1 MGDSKEPPPGGGMDH
16 SQNHESI
23 NSFSNTTSA
32 WAGGAGAAG
41 HPRKQRSFAEIM
53 SDQMKNRN
61 ILELI
66 MAKIEK
72 TDSEGKVYK
81 HKNLTFDE
89 IGAFLFDI
97 LKISPSDCLR
107 FNYTTGRYDT
117 REIMFKPGVDLSSY
131 IGSYIFLD
139 HEIVTRKQRSNVTK
153 ITLKNVPLNIPDEEI
168 IHLCECYG
176 KPVDYIVHY
185 EKLFNDKNRG
195 MQGGT
200 RYIDIEL
207 FQGASMNN
215 YYWMEGP
222 LPGDS
227 GSRITVLH
235 PGQTQQC
242 SNCLKLANMGC
253 PGKGNGKACSALKT
267 PRTTLAMYME
277 MVRVKH
283 GYRSLKEKYYE
294 LYPPPGGAGNFGISG
309 IVDRNDEDEEVVPIN
324 PVEEKDKQ
332 IADLKDALEGS
343 RREIQDI
350 NALKESLVKVKYEL
364 NSVKKFSSVAKSKIE
379 FARKVTEQR
388 MTESLIDPSW
398 SEDTEEDLALI
409 SLYSTLVEEDKFS
422 LDLEKDTITPNDD
435 FLRDVE
441 EKLSAKMANPSELK
455 RFQEVKNKILEKI
468 KVKMVNRVIN
478 KQRRDSV
485 SSLNSV
491 GQLGLKRSSS
501 VNAGGDHSHY
511 RTDLV
516 TPTSLPK

>member
-1 MGDSKEPPPGGGMDH
+1 
-16 SQNHESI
+16 
-23 NSFSNTTSA
+23 
-32 WAGGAGAAG
+32 
-41 HPRKQRSFAEIM
+41 
-53 SDQMKNRN
+53 
-61 ILELI
+61 
-66 MAKIEK
+66 
-72 TDSEGKVYK
+72 
-81 HKNLTFDE
+81 
-89 IGAFLFDI
+89 
-97 LKISPSDCLR
+97 
-107 FNYTTGRYDT
+107 
-117 REIMFKPGVDLSSY
+117 
-131 IGSYIFLD
+131 
-139 HEIVTRKQRSNVTK
+139 
-153 ITLKNVPLNIPDEEI
+153 
-168 IHLCECYG
+168 
-176 KPVDYIVHY
+176 
-185 EKLFNDKNRG
+185 
-195 MQGGT
+195 
-200 RYIDIEL
+200 
-207 FQGASMNN
+207 
-215 YYWMEGP
+215 
-222 LPGDS
+222 
-227 GSRITVLH
+227 
-235 PGQTQQC
+235 
-242 SNCLKLANMGC
+242 MGC

-277 MVRVKH
+277 MVKVKH

-309 IVDRNDEDEEVVPIN
+309 IVERNDEDEEVVPIN

-501 VNAGGDHSHY
+501 VNAGGDHSRY

-516 TPTSLPK
+516 TPPSLPK